1 MPPLTS
7 TNAVIRIRTTSLLA
21 LPLAA
26 LAACAPSASALR
38 RPVND
43 ELGRRGLPPM
53 SSVSPHEAGVAPAV
67 RELLAKPLTLDA
79 ALRISL
85 ANNRGLQAEAEE
97 LGVARAE
104 LTGALLPPIAVSATY
119 HLGDTEVDAL
129 ADVLGLF
136 ELWGRR
142 KAAHASVERVTASVV
157 GSAVRLAAEVEVAYG
172 ALQAEEAKLEL
183 RRNVFD
189 AAAAAALVRERAFE
203 AGGGT
208 ELELSRQ
215 LDQRETARAQ
225 LSRARV
231 ERELARERLGR
242 ALGVSGA
249 DTSWTVAAAPP
260 ELPAAPPAL
269 DDLERE
275 AVASSLD
282 LTMARA
288 SAEERAQRLG
298 AASLRRWLP
307 RLGVGAVA
315 ETTGDGWAY
324 GPAVS
329 LSLPLTGADAA
340 EAQRSE
346 ARLRQAQHELYAR
359 AALLRSAARAARL
372 AALGAYA
379 EAAQLRDVVV
389 PLRQRILDETVRHY
403 NAMNADTIALLLAQ
417 QSLVEGQHLLLE
429 ATARYGAAMAQVGAL
444 RRGVDAGMAGAM
456 ASPGD
461 AEPAAQEPTSSHG
474 LH

>member
-1 MPPLTS
+1 MILPPRILTF
-7 TNAVIRIRTTSLLA
+7 TLA
-21 LPLAA
+21 LTTAA
-26 LAACAPSASALR
+26 TAACAPGASALR
-38 RPVND
+38 RPIND
-43 ELGRRGLPPM
+43 ELGRRGLPAL

-67 RELLAKPLTLDA
+67 RELLARPLTLDA
-79 ALRISL
+79 AQRIAL
-85 ANNRGLQAEAEE
+85 ANNRRLQAEAEE

-104 LTGALLPPIAVSATY
+104 LTAAILPPISVSATY
-119 HLGDTEVDAL
+119 HFGDYEIDAL

-142 KAAHASVERVTASVV
+142 KAAHASARRVTAAVV
-157 GSAVRLAAEVEVAYG
+157 GSSVRLAAEVELAYG
-172 ALQAEEAKLEL
+172 GLQAEEAKLEL
-183 RRNVFD
+183 RRHVFE
-189 AAAAAALVRERAFE
+189 AASAAALVRERAFE

-208 ELELSRQ
+208 ELALSRQ
-215 LDQRETARAQ
+215 IDQRETARAQ
-225 LSRARV
+225 LTRARV

-249 DTSWTVAAAPP
+249 DTAWTLAVAPP
-260 ELPAAPPAL
+260 QLPPQPPAL
-269 DDLERE
+269 DELERE
-275 AVASSLD
+275 AVASSVD

-298 AASLRRWLP
+298 AAKLRRWLP

-315 ETTGDGWAY
+315 EYVDDGWSY

-329 LSLPLTGADAA
+329 LSLPLTGSDAA
-340 EAQRSE
+340 EAQRS
-346 ARLRQAQHELYAR
+346 ASRLRKAQHELYAR
-359 AALLRSAARAARL
+359 AAELRSSARAARL

-403 NAMNADTIALLLAQ
+403 NAMNADTITLLLAQ
-417 QSLVEGQHLLLE
+417 QALVESQHMLIE
-429 ATARYGAAMAQVGAL
+429 ATARYAAAMAQVGAL
-444 RRGVDAGMAGAM
+444 RRGVDPGMMAGA
-456 ASPGD
+456 APGAGESSP
-461 AEPAAQEPTSSHG
+461 AEETPSSHG